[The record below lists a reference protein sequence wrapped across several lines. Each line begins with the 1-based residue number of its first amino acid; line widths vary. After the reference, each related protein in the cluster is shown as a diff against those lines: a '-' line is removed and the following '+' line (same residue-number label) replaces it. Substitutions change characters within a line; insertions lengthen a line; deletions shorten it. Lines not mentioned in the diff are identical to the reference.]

1 MSSRAHL
8 SLGDDIAETALDSV
22 DAFFEKKLLYVEKSS
37 VWRISTGCH
46 VSEPFH
52 TQVAATRG
60 INVVLLDVNEKV
72 ITGSRSAPIVTPM
85 EMRKYKR
92 VQRLELS

>member
-1 MSSRAHL
+1 MYPLREVL
-8 SLGDDIAETALDSV
+8 LLVVCGTIASG
-22 DAFFEKKLLYVEKSS
+22 KSS

-46 VSEPFH
+46 ASEPFH

-72 ITGSRSAPIVTPM
+72 ITGSRSAPIVTPV
-85 EMRKYKR
+85 EMRKYEK
-92 VQRLELS
+92 VQRLQLS